1 MLNTGIWGYYFLKI
15 LAHDD
20 IRYDETYA
28 AFTYGL
34 EDNSKEQKK
43 NHLKQLRKKSLVID
57 CVLAVLATALSF
69 IYLYYA
75 VMLSRDST
83 GSPH

>member
-34 EDNSKEQKK
+34 EDKSKEQK
-43 NHLKQLRKKSLVID
+43 
-57 CVLAVLATALSF
+57 
-69 IYLYYA
+69 
-75 VMLSRDST
+75 
-83 GSPH
+83 